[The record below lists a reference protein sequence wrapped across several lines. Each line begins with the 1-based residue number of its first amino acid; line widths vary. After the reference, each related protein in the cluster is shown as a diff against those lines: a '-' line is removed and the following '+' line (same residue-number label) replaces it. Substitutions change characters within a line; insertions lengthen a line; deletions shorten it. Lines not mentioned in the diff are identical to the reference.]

1 MSYTTVKKLENG
13 IRIKTSLSNNGIY
26 LCTKNDNI
34 GTYVTETQLRIL
46 YEKSKK
52 GVM

>member
-1 MSYTTVKKLENG
+1 MNYRTVKRLENG

-34 GTYVTETQLRIL
+34 GTYITQTQLQIL

-52 GVM
+52 GVI